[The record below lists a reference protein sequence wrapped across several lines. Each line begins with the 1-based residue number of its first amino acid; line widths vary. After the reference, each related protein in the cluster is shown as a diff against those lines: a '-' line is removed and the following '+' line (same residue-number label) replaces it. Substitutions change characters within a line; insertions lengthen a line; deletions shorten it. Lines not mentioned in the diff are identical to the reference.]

1 MVNEFDI
8 LGDVYHYLK
17 DSELAKVVTGQVSKT
32 GRKTDKE
39 DICISVLSDVPI
51 SQLQEAFV
59 NVNIYVADLP
69 DGKGAYIEDT
79 IRLKKIC
86 ALALQTLKVGSGEG
100 FRISLSTQKT
110 FKVEGANEHFINNK
124 ILYQFCND

>member
-51 SQLQEAFV
+51 RNCRKPLLMSTSMSQTSRMAKV
-59 NVNIYVADLP
+59 H
-69 DGKGAYIEDT
+69 
-79 IRLKKIC
+79 
-86 ALALQTLKVGSGEG
+86 TLK
-100 FRISLSTQKT
+100 TQ
-110 FKVEGANEHFINNK
+110 
-124 ILYQFCND
+124 